1 MKAVHTENERIAKLW
16 RVGRLLIG
24 KTQVELSKE
33 LKISQSNI
41 SKYESMALEPSASDW
56 YNFCEFV
63 GIDAHKTLSL
73 GYIDGKKKFKH
84 RLFGETLLKLPVKY
98 RRDFL
103 LKIRELIPFRECI
116 LAKMGE
122 EAWDS
127 FLDLNKIDDE
137 IFFVYDFQVS
147 MNMFNDLISWCKTR
161 HFDIIEEVKHFSGNT
176 SYCGILNESYAR
188 RKKPQELIKSL
199 IEDQSYYHQIFKTE
213 INVTKDRT
221 EFIPRLTLE
230 ATQFFEKEILNVFL
244 THKLN
249 SFKEI
254 LNKNSSSP
262 HLFEIFDHNHEISFS
277 VSA

>member
-1 MKAVHTENERIAKLW
+1 
-16 RVGRLLIG
+16 
-24 KTQVELSKE
+24 
-33 LKISQSNI
+33 
-41 SKYESMALEPSASDW
+41 MALEPSASDW

-147 MNMFNDLISWCKTR
+147 MNMFNDLISWCKAR

-254 LNKNSSSP
+254 LRKNSSSP
-262 HLFEIFDHNHEISFS
+262 HLFEVFDHNHEISFS